1 MISGKR
7 ATPRQEVLCLQ
18 QAIDP
23 NLPGLILEIAFRIDG
38 SLSAHQL
45 KSRIDAIV
53 RRHSSLRQ
61 RFEFQHGK
69 YWVVETPPETSG
81 YCHIRFL
88 DGIPDSSLSDVLL
101 PENREII
108 SIESERLFKAE
119 IIETGNHDL
128 YLVVRVHHAIAD
140 LWSVGLLI
148 ENLNNVASELPQKKI
163 NISHQ
168 TSIDRDFWRA
178 VLSQEASLSLPL
190 KVMPPQ
196 TKSAFS
202 LGKTGFG
209 KTGFR
214 KMVTHHFSLSVEYT
228 AKIHELAK
236 TCSVTPYSI
245 FLAAQALTLSKLGMS
260 QRVPIAVTM
269 HGRNKYNHQ
278 EVGYLAN
285 TVTLPISTEDISI
298 HSYIKNTGT
307 LLHNAIHATS
317 GGGYP
322 ELVELMAQ
330 EGLQPPPPNSAVI
343 FQQDVPGMTR
353 GVAAALLGYGKVHLK
368 DLTLSTVIAPTSIG
382 PFSNTV
388 LMTQYDNRLYGRIEI
403 DPAQHPAWLAQAM
416 AELFQHIL
424 ESMVQYPQENLS
436 ALPQRPLHQA
446 AYLATQESL
455 LQSHRQLP
463 EIEET
468 LIASVIRQ
476 IQLFPDRPAIFSQ
489 SESTSESISYG
500 ELGKRIANISSS
512 LRAYG
517 LKSGRSVGILLPR
530 DINLIPVLLA
540 VMACGG
546 NYVPLSPDNSVE
558 LNGSIVEKAKCQA
571 IITQKNTAPILAGMV
586 EHWGIDDLMRK
597 QDEELAD
604 LSKLHD
610 TAYILFTSGSTG
622 QPKGVAISHT
632 NAANLMRWANLE
644 YDYDQL
650 SVTLAATPIT
660 FDLSVFEMFAP
671 LVAGASVKMIRS
683 VINIIEQPSIIKDV
697 TLINTVPSAIEALI
711 QHNSLQQGLLHNNK
725 QQNKLKVINLAG
737 EPLTRNLYLRL
748 RQILPDVRIV
758 NLYGPTETTTYSTGL
773 VLDQDDD
780 ITIGIPL
787 AGTYVQVLNEDLTPV
802 GIGVIGELLIYGEGV
817 AQGYLDEAARS
828 AAAFLPAPDGKR
840 CYRTGDL
847 VRWLP
852 NGNLDFIGR
861 KDDQV
866 KVRGFRVE
874 LGAIQGCLQ
883 HIDNIRESAVL
894 ITGTGQK
901 RHIVA
906 FIVLTE
912 PIQEEYIHIDQIK
925 QQLLRSLPAYA
936 IPSQFCLL
944 PELPRNQHGKIDRT
958 QLLQANKQTR
968 PFHYEM
974 SPIEQRIAACWKQVI
989 GIDAAPNDN
998 FLEIGG
1004 HSLVLTELTGLLR
1017 HEFNIHILLHDLWIR
1032 PTIRQQAELIGNL
1045 LNSADTQPAPTPIP
1059 RLNRNN
1065 SHH

>member
-1 MISGKR
+1 MISKKR

-23 NLPGLILEIAFRIDG
+23 HLPGLILEIVFRIDG
-38 SLSAHQL
+38 SLSGQQL

-61 RFEFQHGK
+61 RFEFQDGK
-69 YWVVETPPETSG
+69 YWVVEAPPEASG

-88 DGIPDSSLSDVLL
+88 DEIPDSSLSEILL
-101 PENREII
+101 PDSREFMG
-108 SIESERLFKAE
+108 IESERLFKAE

-148 ENLNNVASELPQKKI
+148 ENLNDADPALPQKKSDSLPP
-163 NISHQ
+163 N
-168 TSIDRDFWRA
+168 IDRDFWRTL
-178 VLSQEASLSLPL
+178 LSHEASLSLPL
-190 KVMPPQ
+190 KTLPPKPQ
-196 TKSAFS
+196 PQQAQGSA
-202 LGKTGFG
+202 
-209 KTGFR
+209 GFR
-214 KMVTHHFSLSVEYT
+214 KMVTHHFNLSTEDT
-228 AKIHELAK
+228 ANLYELAK

-245 FLAAQALTLSKLGMS
+245 LLAAQALTLSKLGMS

-285 TVTLPISTEDISI
+285 TVAIPVGIEDISV
-298 HSYIKNTGT
+298 HNYIKNNGD
-307 LLHNAIHATS
+307 LLRNAIHATS

-330 EGLQPPPPNSAVI
+330 EGLQPPLPNSAVI
-343 FQQDVPGMTR
+343 FQQDVPGMAR

-388 LMTQYDNRLYGRIEI
+388 LMTQYDDQLFGRIEI

-416 AELFQHIL
+416 AELFQHTL
-424 ESMVQYPQENLS
+424 ESMVRYPQENLS
-436 ALPQRPLHQA
+436 TLPQRPIHQA
-446 AYLATQESL
+446 VYLATRE
-455 LQSHRQLP
+455 QLP
-463 EIEET
+463 REHLSEIEET
-468 LIASVIRQ
+468 LITSVIRQ
-476 IQLFPDRPAIFSQ
+476 IQLHPDRPAIFSK
-489 SESTSESISYG
+489 SESINYG
-500 ELGKRIANISSS
+500 ELGKRIANISRS
-512 LRAYG
+512 LRTFG
-517 LKSGRSVGILLPR
+517 LESGRSVGILLPR

-540 VMACGG
+540 VMVCGG
-546 NYVPLSPDNSVE
+546 NYVPLSPDNSIE

-571 IITQKNTAPILAGMV
+571 IITHNNTTPILSDRV
-586 EHWGIDDLMRK
+586 EHWCLDDLM
-597 QDEELAD
+597 QEQNEALVD
-604 LSKLHD
+604 LSKLHA

-622 QPKGVAISHT
+622 QPKGVAISHA
-632 NAANLMRWANLE
+632 NAAHLMRWANLE
-644 YDYDQL
+644 YRYEQL
-650 SVTLAATPIT
+650 AVTLAVTPIT

-671 LVAGASVKMIRS
+671 LVAGASVKMIHS
-683 VINIIEQPSIIKDV
+683 VIDIIDQPSIMEDV
-697 TLINTVPSAIEALI
+697 TLLNTVPSAAEALI
-711 QHNSLQQGLLHNNK
+711 QHNSLQQSGLQGNTQKNG
-725 QQNKLKVINLAG
+725 LKVINLAG
-737 EPLTRNLYLRL
+737 EPLTRDLYLRL
-748 RQILPDVRIV
+748 RQILPNVRII

-773 VLDQDDD
+773 ELTQDDD
-780 ITIGIPL
+780 ITIGTPL
-787 AGTYVQVLNEDLTPV
+787 SGTYVQVLNEDLAPV
-802 GIGVIGELLIYGEGV
+802 SIGVIGELFIYGHGV
-817 AQGYLDEAARS
+817 AQGYLNEAARS
-828 AAAFLPAPDGKR
+828 AAAFLPAPNGER

-861 KDDQV
+861 RDDQV
-866 KVRGFRVE
+866 KVRGFRIE
-874 LGAIQGCLQ
+874 LGAIQEFLQ
-883 HIDNIRESAVL
+883 HFDHVKESAVF
-894 ITGTGQK
+894 IAGAGQK

-912 PIQEEYIHIDQIK
+912 PIQEEYSHINQIK

-936 IPSQFCLL
+936 IPSQFYLL
-944 PELPRNQHGKIDRT
+944 PELPRNKHGKIDRT
-958 QLLQANKQTR
+958 QLLQEAKQQHF
-968 PFHYEM
+968 PPNEM
-974 SPIEQRIAACWKQVI
+974 SPIEQRVAACWKHVI

-1017 HEFNIHILLHDLWIR
+1017 NEFNIHILLHDLWIR
-1032 PTIRQQAELIGNL
+1032 PTIRQQAEFISSLQNAV
-1045 LNSADTQPAPTPIP
+1045 NTKSAPIPIP